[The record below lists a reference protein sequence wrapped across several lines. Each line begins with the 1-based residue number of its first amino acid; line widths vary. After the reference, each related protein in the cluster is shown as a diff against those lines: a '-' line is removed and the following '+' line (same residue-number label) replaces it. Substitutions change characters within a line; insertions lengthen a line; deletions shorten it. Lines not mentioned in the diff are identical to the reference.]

1 MTSLLTHWKL
11 ILVASLS
18 VLLVVLWL
26 LWRGQVA
33 EVGRLESINTELS
46 RQVKEAEQD
55 KSRLEATV
63 ESNGKISE
71 QDEVNR
77 KKLSDQVVQLNSS
90 ISKLTKEKNVLKK
103 QVGKNANTCQDG
115 SDLELSDD
123 LSRMLNE
130 ARDKANSSGIATSK
144 SNN

>member
-11 ILVASLS
+11 ILGLILS
-18 VLLVVLWL
+18 GLLIVLWL

-33 EVGRLESINTELS
+33 EVGRLESVNTELS
-46 RQVKEAEQD
+46 QKLTQAEQD

-63 ESNGKISE
+63 ESNSRISE
-71 QDEVNR
+71 QDEVDR

-103 QVGKNANTCQDG
+103 QVGSNANLCQDG
-115 SDLELSDD
+115 SDLELSDE
-123 LSRMLNE
+123 LRSMLND
-130 ARDKANSSGIATSK
+130 ARAKANSYGTAASK
-144 SNN
+144 SNQ

>member
-11 ILVASLS
+11 ILGLVLSSL
-18 VLLVVLWL
+18 LIVLWL

-46 RQVKEAEQD
+46 RQVQQAEAD
-55 KSRLEATV
+55 KANLKATL
-63 ESNGKISE
+63 ESNSRISE
-71 QDEVNR
+71 QDEVDR

-103 QVGKNANTCQDG
+103 QVSSNANLCQDG
-115 SDLELSDD
+115 SDLELSDE
-123 LSRMLNE
+123 LRSMLDD
-130 ARDKANSSGIATSK
+130 ARNKANSVGSATSK
-144 SNN
+144 SNE

>member
-1 MTSLLTHWKL
+1 MISLLSNWKL

-46 RQVKEAEQD
+46 QKLTQAEQD

-103 QVGKNANTCQDG
+103 QVGSNANLCQDG
-115 SDLELSDD
+115 SDLQLSDE
-123 LSRMLNE
+123 LRSMLND
-130 ARDKANSSGIATSK
+130 ARAKANSSSLTTKQSI
-144 SNN
+144 N

>member
-11 ILVASLS
+11 ILGLILS
-18 VLLVVLWL
+18 GLLVVLWL

-46 RQVKEAEQD
+46 RQVKQAEED
-55 KSRLEATV
+55 KLKLQATL
-63 ESNGKISE
+63 ESNSRISE
-71 QDEVNR
+71 QDEVDR

-103 QVGKNANTCQDG
+103 QVGSNANLCQDG
-115 SDLELSDD
+115 SDLELSDE
-123 LSRMLNE
+123 LRSMLDD
-130 ARDKANSSGIATSK
+130 ARNKANSVGSATIK
-144 SNN
+144 SNE